1 MLTPDTLRMPQHS
14 TNVAFSDYRMEWT
27 STGLNVYKSILS
39 VGGRP
44 QPRET
49 RVAGMLLC
57 RQGAHETVLAVTAS
71 GGVVQK
77 AVDTNDEM
85 VLDGDYFPV
94 VKHFARQMRMS
105 MNHIYDTQ
113 GGKHTVEENGE
124 Y

>member
-1 MLTPDTLRMPQHS
+1 MRQDSLDFT
-14 TNVAFSDYRMEWT
+14 FSDYRVEWT
-27 STGLNVYKSILS
+27 ITGLNIYKPVLS
-39 VGGRP
+39 VGGRS

-49 RVAGMLLC
+49 RVVGMLLR
-57 RQGAHETVLAVTAS
+57 RQGAYEKILAVTAS
-71 GGVVQK
+71 GGSALQ
-77 AVDTNDEM
+77 AVDANDEM

-94 VKHFARQMRMS
+94 VKHFARQLRMS